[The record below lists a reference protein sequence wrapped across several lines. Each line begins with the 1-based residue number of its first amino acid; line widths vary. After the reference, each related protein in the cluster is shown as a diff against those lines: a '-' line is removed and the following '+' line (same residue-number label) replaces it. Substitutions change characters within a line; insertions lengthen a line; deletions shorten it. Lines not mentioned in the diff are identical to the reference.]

1 MHDGG
6 VRMDV
11 LLNGKKVC
19 SSDALYGT
27 KMQMDGKDWTT
38 IAQMTDCTDR
48 FTVKRGDEIRL
59 VVNYDEVAH
68 PKRDSHGEEQEEMGF
83 MYLTFVPA

>member
-6 VRMDV
+6 TSVDV

-19 SSDALYGT
+19 SSEAVYGT

-38 IAQMTDCTDR
+38 IAQMTDCTAPYA
-48 FTVKRGDEIRL
+48 VKRGDLIRL
-59 VVNYDEVAH
+59 VVNYDEIAH

-83 MYLTFVPA
+83 MYLTYIPS